1 MICDHI
7 KILKRGR
14 QWKVETILKMW
25 VILKT
30 NKECRQ
36 IMYIVPKVKSFHKLK
51 LQTRKLYLSVL
62 GKEIYVFYMAS
73 AFQLEHQRWGKTVV
87 EEKVN

>member
-1 MICDHI
+1 
-7 KILKRGR
+7 
-14 QWKVETILKMW
+14 
-25 VILKT
+25 
-30 NKECRQ
+30 
-36 IMYIVPKVKSFHKLK
+36 MYIVPKVKSFHKLK
-51 LQTRKLYLSVL
+51 FQTRKLYLSVL